1 MDPLRTQASALKAD
15 MQAIV
20 DRAKAE
26 SRDLTD
32 DEATEIEAKATE
44 LEAVNERI
52 KRSEKAQRMVD
63 DLAGAP
69 VDEPDSDETVK
80 GRSVSERF
88 IKSDPFR
95 AFRKANPSGVTAGTP
110 VDIQVRGVG
119 SVKDLGVGKK
129 ELTTET
135 GQWVG
140 HGREPGYRDE
150 LPVDEPLTFLN
161 LITVGTTDVAFSEYA
176 RIIAETNNAA
186 IVPEGELKPL
196 SDIETADGESRA
208 YTYADGFVVTN
219 QTLADDGALV
229 TFMESRIRRHVQGV
243 IEDKILNGTGT
254 GEPEGILNTT
264 GTLAQAF
271 DEDVVTTLARAL
283 ELFDEHN
290 GTASVQAIV
299 MNPRD
304 VWNLRLLKDTNGN
317 PLLGNP
323 LQQGVTP
330 TPFGVP
336 LVSSTRVAQGTA
348 LVGRFDSMNYL
359 ELEPL
364 NVLAFNQHEDFARRN
379 KVYVRAESRGR
390 QVFYAPREV
399 VVTALTNGG
408 GGVEG

>member
-1 MDPLRTQASALKAD
+1 VDLQQQAAKLKAD

-32 DEATEIEAKATE
+32 DEAAEIEAKATE
-44 LEAVNERI
+44 HEAISERI

-69 VDEPDSDETVK
+69 VDVPEDEPK

-88 IKSDPFR
+88 IKSGPFQ

-176 RIIAETNNAA
+176 RIIAETNSAA
-186 IVPEGELKPL
+186 IVAEGELKPL
-196 SDIETADGESRA
+196 SEIETADGESRA

-271 DEDVVTTLARAL
+271 EEDVVTTLARSL

-399 VVTALTNGG
+399 VVASLTAAGG
-408 GGVEG
+408 DEG

>member
-1 MDPLRTQASALKAD
+1 MGLREQAAQLKAD
-15 MQAIV
+15 MQAVV

-32 DEATEIEAKATE
+32 DEAADIEAKASE
-44 LEAVNERI
+44 YEALVERAE
-52 KRSEKAQRMVD
+52 KAEKAQRVVA
-63 DLAGAP
+63 DLASAP
-69 VDEPDSDETVK
+69 AEAPEPEAVK
-80 GRSVSERF
+80 GRTVAERF
-88 IKSDPFR
+88 VKSDPFER
-95 AFRKANPSGVTAGTP
+95 FRKANPRGVTAGTP

-119 SVKDLGVGKK
+119 SVKDLGIGKK

-140 HGREPGYRDE
+140 HGREPGYRND
-150 LPVDEPLTFLN
+150 LPVDEPLTFLD

-176 RIIAETNNAA
+176 RIVAETDNAA
-186 IVPEGELKPL
+186 IVAEGELKPL
-196 SDIETADGESRA
+196 SEIETGDGESRA

-229 TFMESRIRRHVQGV
+229 TFMESRIRRHVRGV

-254 GEPEGILNTT
+254 GEPEGILHTT

-271 DEDVVTTLARAL
+271 DEDVVTTIARAL

-290 GTASVQAIV
+290 GNTSVQAIV

-336 LVSSTRVAQGTA
+336 LVSSTRITQGQS
-348 LVGRFDSMNYL
+348 LIGRFDSMNYL

-399 VVTALTNGG
+399 VVASLAPAGG
-408 GGVEG
+408 GD

>member
-1 MDPLRTQASALKAD
+1 MGLREQAAQLKAD
-15 MQAIV
+15 MQAVV

-26 SRDLTD
+26 SRDLTV
-32 DEATEIEAKATE
+32 DEANEIEAKASE
-44 LEAVNERI
+44 YESIKERLDQA
-52 KRSEKAQRMVD
+52 EKAQRMVA
-63 DLAGAP
+63 DLASAP
-69 VDEPDSDETVK
+69 AEAPEPDAVK
-80 GRSVSERF
+80 GRTVAERF
-88 IKSDPFR
+88 VKSDPFE
-95 AFRKANPSGVTAGTP
+95 AFRKANPNGVTAGTP

-119 SVKDLGVGKK
+119 SVKDLGIGKK

-140 HGREPGYRDE
+140 HGREPGYRND
-150 LPVDEPLTFLN
+150 LPVDEPLTFLD

-176 RIIAETNNAA
+176 RIVAETNNAA

-196 SDIETADGESRA
+196 SDLETSDGESRA

-229 TFMESRIRRHVQGV
+229 TFMESRIRRHVRGV

-271 DEDVVTTLARAL
+271 DEDVVTTIARAL

-290 GTASVQAIV
+290 GNTSVQAIV

-304 VWNLRLLKDTNGN
+304 VWNLRLLKDNNGT

-336 LVSSTRVAQGTA
+336 LVSSTRVAQGTS
-348 LVGRFDSMNYL
+348 LIGRFDSMNYL

-399 VVTALTNGG
+399 VVASLAPAGG
-408 GGVEG
+408 GD

>member
-1 MDPLRTQASALKAD
+1 MGLREQAAQLKAD
-15 MQAIV
+15 MQAVV

-32 DEATEIEAKATE
+32 DEAADIEAKASE
-44 LEAVNERI
+44 YEALVERAE
-52 KRSEKAQRMVD
+52 KAEKAQRVVA
-63 DLAGAP
+63 DLASAP
-69 VDEPDSDETVK
+69 AEAPEPDAVK
-80 GRSVSERF
+80 GRTVAERF
-88 IKSDPFR
+88 VKSDPFER
-95 AFRKANPSGVTAGTP
+95 FRKANPRGVTAGTP

-119 SVKDLGVGKK
+119 SVKDLGIGKK

-140 HGREPGYRDE
+140 HGREPGYRND
-150 LPVDEPLTFLN
+150 LPVDEPLTFLD

-176 RIIAETNNAA
+176 RIVAETDNAA

-196 SDIETADGESRA
+196 SEIETSDGESRA

-229 TFMESRIRRHVQGV
+229 TFMESRIRRHVRGV

-271 DEDVVTTLARAL
+271 DEDVVTTIARAL

-290 GTASVQAIV
+290 GNTSVQAIV

-336 LVSSTRVAQGTA
+336 LVSSTRITQGQS
-348 LVGRFDSMNYL
+348 LIGRFDSMNYL

-399 VVTALTNGG
+399 VVASLAPAGG
-408 GGVEG
+408 GD

>member
-1 MDPLRTQASALKAD
+1 MDLQQQAAKLKAD

-26 SRDLTD
+26 NRDLTD

>member
-1 MDPLRTQASALKAD
+1 MGLREQAAQLKAD
-15 MQAIV
+15 MQAVV

-32 DEATEIEAKATE
+32 DEAADIEAKASE
-44 LEAVNERI
+44 YEALVERAE
-52 KRSEKAQRMVD
+52 KAEKAQRMVA
-63 DLAGAP
+63 DLASAP
-69 VDEPDSDETVK
+69 ADAPEPDAVK
-80 GRSVSERF
+80 GRTVAERF
-88 IKSDPFR
+88 VKSDPFER
-95 AFRKANPSGVTAGTP
+95 FRKANPSGVTAGTP

-176 RIIAETNNAA
+176 RIIAETNSAA
-186 IVPEGELKPL
+186 IVAEGELKPL
-196 SDIETADGESRA
+196 SEIETADGESRA

-264 GTLAQAF
+264 WTLAQAF
-271 DEDVVTTLARAL
+271 EEDVVTTLARSL

-290 GTASVQAIV
+290 GTASVQAKI
-299 MNPRD
+299 
-304 VWNLRLLKDTNGN
+304 
-317 PLLGNP
+317 
-323 LQQGVTP
+323 
-330 TPFGVP
+330 
-336 LVSSTRVAQGTA
+336 
-348 LVGRFDSMNYL
+348 GRASC
-359 ELEPL
+359 
-364 NVLAFNQHEDFARRN
+364 
-379 KVYVRAESRGR
+379 
-390 QVFYAPREV
+390 REIE
-399 VVTALTNGG
+399 
-408 GGVEG
+408 EG

>member
-1 MDPLRTQASALKAD
+1 MDPLRTQVSALKAD

-52 KRSEKAQRMVD
+52 ERSEKAQRMVD
-63 DLAGAP
+63 DLASAP
-69 VDEPDSDETVK
+69 VDEPEDEPK
-80 GRSVSERF
+80 GHSVSERF

-119 SVKDLGVGKK
+119 SVKDLGVGRK

-150 LPVDEPLTFLN
+150 LPVDQPLTFLN

-176 RIIAETNNAA
+176 RIVGETDRAA
-186 IVPEGELKPL
+186 IVAEGEVKPL

-219 QTLADDGALV
+219 QTLADDGALA

-243 IEDKILNGTGT
+243 IEDKILNGSGT

-336 LVSSTRVAQGTA
+336 LVSSTRTAQGTA

-364 NVLAFNQHEDFARRN
+364 NVMAFNQHEDFARRN

-399 VVTALTNGG
+399 VVTTLTNGG

>member
-1 MDPLRTQASALKAD
+1 MGLREQAAQLKAD
-15 MQAIV
+15 MQAVV

-26 SRDLTD
+26 SRDLTV
-32 DEATEIEAKATE
+32 DEANEIEAKASE
-44 LEAVNERI
+44 YESIKERLDQA
-52 KRSEKAQRMVD
+52 EKAQRMVA
-63 DLAGAP
+63 DLASAP
-69 VDEPDSDETVK
+69 AEAPEPDAVK
-80 GRSVSERF
+80 GRTVAERF
-88 IKSDPFR
+88 VKSDPFE
-95 AFRKANPSGVTAGTP
+95 AFRKANPNGVTAGTP

-119 SVKDLGVGKK
+119 SVKDLGIGKK

-140 HGREPGYRDE
+140 HGREPGYRND
-150 LPVDEPLTFLN
+150 LPVDEPLTFLD

-176 RIIAETNNAA
+176 RIVAETNNAA

-196 SDIETADGESRA
+196 SDLETSDGESRA

-229 TFMESRIRRHVQGV
+229 TFMESRIRRHVRGV

-271 DEDVVTTLARAL
+271 DEDVITTIARAL

-290 GTASVQAIV
+290 GNTSVQAIV

-304 VWNLRLLKDTNGN
+304 VWNLRLLKDNNGN

-336 LVSSTRVAQGTA
+336 LVSSTRIAQGQS
-348 LVGRFDSMNYL
+348 LIGRFDSMNYL

-399 VVTALTNGG
+399 VVASLTNGG
-408 GGVEG
+408 GGGGVEG

>member
-1 MDPLRTQASALKAD
+1 MGLREQAAQLKAD
-15 MQAIV
+15 MQAVV

-32 DEATEIEAKATE
+32 DEAADIEAKASE
-44 LEAVNERI
+44 YEALVERAE
-52 KRSEKAQRMVD
+52 KAEKAQRVVA
-63 DLAGAP
+63 DLASAP
-69 VDEPDSDETVK
+69 AEAPEPEAVK
-80 GRSVSERF
+80 GRTVAERF
-88 IKSDPFR
+88 VKSDPFER
-95 AFRKANPSGVTAGTP
+95 FRKANPRGVTAGTP

-119 SVKDLGVGKK
+119 SVKDLGIGKK

-140 HGREPGYRDE
+140 HGREPGYRND
-150 LPVDEPLTFLN
+150 LPVDEPLTFLD

-176 RIIAETNNAA
+176 RIVAETDNAA
-186 IVPEGELKPL
+186 IVAEGELKPL
-196 SDIETADGESRA
+196 SEIETGDGESRA

-229 TFMESRIRRHVQGV
+229 TFMESRIRRHVRGV

-254 GEPEGILNTT
+254 GEPEGILHTT

-271 DEDVVTTLARAL
+271 DEDVVTTIARAL

-290 GTASVQAIV
+290 GNTSVQAIA

-304 VWNLRLLKDTNGN
+304 VWNLRLLKDANGN

-336 LVSSTRVAQGTA
+336 LVSSTRITQGQS
-348 LVGRFDSMNYL
+348 LIGRFDSMNYL

-399 VVTALTNGG
+399 VVASLAPAGG
-408 GGVEG
+408 GD

>member
-208 YTYADGFVVTN
+208 YTYADGFVMTN

-399 VVTALTNGG
+399 VVTARTNGG

>member
-1 MDPLRTQASALKAD
+1 
-15 MQAIV
+15 
-20 DRAKAE
+20 
-26 SRDLTD
+26 
-32 DEATEIEAKATE
+32 
-44 LEAVNERI
+44 
-52 KRSEKAQRMVD
+52 MVD

-69 VDEPDSDETVK
+69 VDVPEDEPK

-88 IKSDPFR
+88 IQSAPAS
-95 AFRKANPSGVTAGTP
+95 AFGKANPSGVTAVTP

-176 RIIAETNNAA
+176 RIIAETNSAA
-186 IVPEGELKPL
+186 IVAEGELKPL
-196 SDIETADGESRA
+196 SEIETADGESRA

-271 DEDVVTTLARAL
+271 EEDVVTTLARSL

-399 VVTALTNGG
+399 VVASLTAAGG
-408 GGVEG
+408 DEG

>member
-1 MDPLRTQASALKAD
+1 MGLREQAAQLKAD
-15 MQAIV
+15 MQAVV

-32 DEATEIEAKATE
+32 DEAADIEAKASE
-44 LEAVNERI
+44 YEALVERAE
-52 KRSEKAQRMVD
+52 KAEKAQRVVA
-63 DLAGAP
+63 DLASAP
-69 VDEPDSDETVK
+69 AEAPEPDAVK
-80 GRSVSERF
+80 GRTVAERF
-88 IKSDPFR
+88 VKSEPFE
-95 AFRKANPSGVTAGTP
+95 AFRKANPRGVTAGTP

-119 SVKDLGVGKK
+119 SVKDLGIGKK

-140 HGREPGYRDE
+140 HGREPGYRND
-150 LPVDEPLTFLN
+150 LPVDEPLTFLD

-176 RIIAETNNAA
+176 RIVAETDSAA

-196 SDIETADGESRA
+196 SEIETSDGESRA

-229 TFMESRIRRHVQGV
+229 TFMESRIRRHVRGV

-271 DEDVVTTLARAL
+271 DEDVVTTIARAL

-290 GTASVQAIV
+290 GNTSVQAIV

-336 LVSSTRVAQGTA
+336 LVSSTRVTQGQS
-348 LVGRFDSMNYL
+348 LIGRFDSMNYL

-399 VVTALTNGG
+399 VVASLASGG
-408 GGVEG
+408 GEG